1 MWRIEF
7 TSEKFLPL
15 LPEDCQVNPGAYGF
29 ELSFWL
35 AQALLKRGVVTSYPV
50 SEDWGWLI
58 EHTDSAETEF
68 TIGCSSMAEVDE
80 GYAGKPIEWSI
91 FVKPYLSLGEKLKG
105 STRSDQVVHLGA
117 HIVAALEEEQV
128 KVRKSAA

>member
-1 MWRIEF
+1 MWQIEF
-7 TSEKFLPL
+7 TSEKFLPV

-29 ELSFWL
+29 ELSLWL
-35 AQALLKRGVVTSYPV
+35 AQSLLRRGVVTSYPV

-68 TIGCSSMAEVDE
+68 TIGCSSIAEVDE
-80 GYAGKPIEWSI
+80 GYTGKPIEWSI

-105 STRSDQVVHLGA
+105 VTRNDQVAQLGA

-128 KVRKSAA
+128 KVRHSAA